1 MAKEELNYWTL
12 PALPRTDEAIAV
24 QIISELNEFAGVDL
38 KTHTRKRYILEPR
51 QVACYMIRKNT
62 ELSLHQVGDLL
73 GIDHSSVC
81 HSVDLVMDLKKN
93 NRFFAERWGN
103 WLNRRYRPRFEKT
116 ETISDLKTINYEQS
130 KTCEEQN

>member
-1 MAKEELNYWTL
+1 MKQEINYWTL

-38 KTHTRKRYILEPR
+38 KTRTRKRHILEPR

-81 HSVDLVMDLKKN
+81 HSVDLVRELNKN
-93 NRFFAERWGN
+93 NRFFAERWGG
-103 WLNRRYRPRFEKT
+103 WLQRRYRPRFAET
-116 ETISDLKTINYEQS
+116 ETISDIKTMDYENT
-130 KTCEEQN
+130 KNDI